1 MKVTIGKKL
10 LTGFLTLAVLLGM
23 VSTLSYYQIQ
33 KMNNSYSDLVDHRA
47 AILANVKD
55 IQFFASREISGLKGI
70 LNEEESSLE
79 FLQTAIE
86 QMNEKIDIIEA
97 LEPDQE
103 AKELLLTI
111 TALND
116 QLKEKSENFIDLK
129 EENNEQAIQLV
140 NEEIVPLA
148 IQIEEEANKIAE
160 LQTTDMQEGS
170 EANSELVAS
179 IKKQIL
185 IGSFIALVLAVLIG
199 VFMTRMITR
208 PVLLLVEGAEKIASG
223 DLTQN
228 DINVK
233 NQDEIGELAH
243 AFDQMKQNLRQLI
256 HQVRSNTEQVAATS
270 EELSASA
277 EETNKATEHITV
289 AMQEVAAGAEKQV
302 SSVTQSVESSEEIS
316 RGMNKAADSI
326 QSVAQLTVAANERTN
341 LGSDVVNRTVEQMNR
356 VQQSAT
362 ESAEVAYTLSEK
374 SKEIGQ
380 IIELIT
386 QVANQTNLLALNAA
400 IEAAR
405 AGEQGRGF
413 AVVADEVRKLA
424 EQSANAAG
432 QIRTL
437 IEEIQEESQKAVQSM
452 NNGTQVVKE
461 GLQLVSQTGDAF
473 QDIAQSIKQ
482 VAAESQEVAAIV
494 KQVHS
499 NSQQVA
505 EGMKEA
511 RQIVEQSASN
521 IQKVAAS
528 AEEQNATMEEVS
540 SSAEVLSKMAQDLQG
555 VISKFKA

>member
-1 MKVTIGKKL
+1 MKVTIGQKL
-10 LTGFLTLAVLLGM
+10 LTGFLILAVLLGM

-33 KMNNSYSDLVDHRA
+33 KINNSYSDLVDHRA

-86 QMNEKIDIIEA
+86 QMDEKIGTIETLA
-97 LEPDQE
+97 PNQE
-103 AKELLLTI
+103 AKKLLLTI

-129 EENNEQAIQLV
+129 EKNNEQAIQLV
-140 NEEIVPLA
+140 NEEIIPLA
-148 IQIEEEANKIAE
+148 IQIEEEANKVAE
-160 LQTTDMQEGS
+160 LQTADMQEGS
-170 EANSELVAS
+170 EANSKLVAS
-179 IKKQIL
+179 VKKLIL
-185 IGSFIALVLAVLIG
+185 IWSLVSLVLAVLIG

-208 PVLLLVEGAEKIASG
+208 PILLLVEGAEKIASG
-223 DLTQN
+223 DLTQD

-256 HQVRSNTEQVAATS
+256 HQVRSNTERVAVTS

-326 QSVAQLTVAANERTN
+326 QSVAQLTVAANERAN
-341 LGSDVVNRTVEQMNR
+341 LGNDVVNRTVEQMNR
-356 VQQSAT
+356 VQHSAT
-362 ESAEVAYTLSEK
+362 ESAAVAYTLSEK

-405 AGEQGRGF
+405 AGEQGKGF

-473 QDIAQSIKQ
+473 QDIVQSIKQ

-505 EGMKEA
+505 EGMKNA
-511 RQIVEQSASN
+511 RQIVEQSTSN